1 MTDPG
6 HPLRPDRLTVY
17 GVDTCED
24 TTRARA
30 HLDALRL
37 AYVYVNLDHEPG
49 VRSVLA
55 ADGYRATPVVATPGG
70 RVIVEPTNA
79 ELDRILATM
88 SGESDV
94 RAPGG

>member
-1 MTDPG
+1 MSDPANL
-6 HPLRPDRLTVY
+6 LRPDRLTVY

-24 TTRARA
+24 TTRARD
-30 HLDALRL
+30 HLEALHED
-37 AYVYVNLDHEPG
+37 YVYVNLDLEPG

-88 SGESDV
+88 AE
-94 RAPGG
+94 RE